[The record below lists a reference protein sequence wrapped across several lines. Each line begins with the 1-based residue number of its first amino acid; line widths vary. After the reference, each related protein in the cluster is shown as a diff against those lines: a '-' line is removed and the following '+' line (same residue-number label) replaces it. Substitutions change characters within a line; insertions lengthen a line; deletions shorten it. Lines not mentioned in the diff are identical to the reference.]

1 MNEIKRIQAALREH
15 LPWHGA
21 RLAFV
26 ALFLVALFRVE
37 TVNLD
42 KLASVFAN
50 KAQSESNHK
59 RLTRFFRGFEIDFDM
74 IARAIVNWSKIPQPW
89 TLSLDRTNWSFGV
102 VNFNILMLGIV
113 HEGIAFPV
121 MWTML
126 DKRGNSNTRERM
138 DLLERFE
145 KVFPTAT
152 IHCLTG
158 DREFVGKEWSSFL
171 LVPIPKAIPFRL
183 RLRHSDRISSRSGKS
198 SQRGERVFDSLKIG
212 EVRILTGKRWVWGRQ
227 VYIVATRLEDD
238 ELLILAT
245 NHDPHTALADYRLRW
260 GIETLFAALKT
271 RGFNLESTHFCHQ
284 DRLSKLLAL
293 LALAFC
299 WAMLTGLWQHQLRPI
314 PIKAH
319 GRRAKSL
326 FRSGCDFLRR
336 TFSDL
341 SLHTSEFDQ
350 TLQLLSLY

>member
-1 MNEIKRIQAALREH
+1 MNEITRIQTALRPH
-15 LPWHGA
+15 LSWHGA
-21 RLAFV
+21 RLTFL

-50 KAQSESNHK
+50 RAQSASNHK
-59 RLTRFFRGFEIDFDM
+59 RLTRFFRKFVIDFDE
-74 IARAIVNWSKIPQPW
+74 IAQAVVSWSQIPPPW
-89 TLSLDRTNWSFGV
+89 TLSLDRTNWSFGT

-113 HEGIAFPV
+113 HEGVAFPL

-126 DKRGNSNTRERM
+126 DKRGNRYSDERM
-138 DLLERFE
+138 ALLERFE
-145 KVFPTAT
+145 RLFPDVE

-158 DREFVGKEWSSFL
+158 DREFVGRQWCSYL
-171 LVPIPKAIPFRL
+171 MLPDVLAFRL
-183 RLRHSDRISSRSGKS
+183 RLRHSDRISSRSGKRR
-198 SQRGERVFDSLKIG
+198 QRGERVFANLKVG
-212 EVRILTGKRWVWGRQ
+212 EHRALSGKRWVWGCR
-227 VYIVATRLEDD
+227 VDVVATRLEDG

-245 NHDPHTALADYRLRW
+245 NCRPQSALTDYRLRW

-271 RGFNLESTHFCHQ
+271 RGFNLESTHFGHAE
-284 DRLSKLLAL
+284 RLSKLVAL

-299 WAMLTGLWQHQLRPI
+299 WAMLTGLWQQQQQPI
-314 PIKAH
+314 PLKAH

-326 FRSGCDFLRR
+326 FRYGCDFLRR

-341 SLHTSEFDQ
+341 ALRRAEFNQALH
-350 TLQLLSLY
+350 LLSLY